1 MNRMIE
7 LDGEH
12 LTLEM
17 FAEIVL
23 HRAPVTLSDEAI
35 QRMCLSREMV
45 DRLIGENRTVY
56 GITTG
61 FGKLCDTVIAPE
73 QSELLQLNLIR
84 SHACGVGEPLSEEAV
99 RGMMLLRANA
109 LAKGYSGVR
118 PDVVKCLIEWL
129 NLGLH
134 PVVPA
139 QGSLGASGDLTPLAH
154 MILPLLGYGEVWV
167 NGKREPA
174 EAVWRTQGR
183 SPLRLAAK
191 EGLALINGTQMMT
204 SLLALG
210 LLRAKQLL
218 LAADIVGAMTVEALR
233 GIPHAFHPLLHEV
246 RGQIGQI
253 TTAANLRALLTDST
267 QVTQPDEI
275 RVQDAYSLRCMP
287 QVHGA
292 SKDAYHYVEGVVS
305 RELNAATDNPLLF
318 PKTGEAVSGGNF
330 HGQPLALA
338 ADFLAIAM
346 AELAN
351 ISERRTE
358 RMVNPQLSG
367 LPAFLTSQS
376 GLHSG
381 YMILQYVAASLVSE
395 NKGLCHPASVDS
407 IPSSAN
413 QEDHVSMGATAA
425 RKLHQILDNVTRVLA
440 VEYVCAGQ
448 ALEFAKHR
456 LGKGTQAA
464 YRLLREHIPPL
475 VEDREGHRDI
485 ETAARLIGDGR
496 LAEEVGKT
504 VTILL

>member
-1 MNRMIE
+1 MIE

-12 LTLEM
+12 LTLET
-17 FAEIVL
+17 FAKIVL

-35 QRMCLSREMV
+35 QCMRLSREMV

-118 PDVVKCLIEWL
+118 PNVVKCLIEWL

-210 LLRAKQLL
+210 LLRAKQLI

-253 TTAANLRALLTDST
+253 TTATNLRALLTDSA

-367 LPAFLTSQS
+367 LPAFLTNQS

-456 LGKGTQAA
+456 LGKGTWAA
-464 YRLLREHIPPL
+464 YRLLRQHIPPL

-485 ETAARLIGDGR
+485 ETAARLIQDGR